1 MYSHVFLHII
11 ISGHFLC
18 NTTVVKV
25 QITDL
30 SSHQNPGEFYWC
42 AGNAANFP
50 LVSRRNDARS
60 QSSWRKANVTLVAC
74 VGPSAS
80 AQTEQGDSR
89 VTDFLE
95 ISRFWIRTGMCRH
108 LRFWFKSAT
117 RMDTSLE
124 DICTFLIISLSDFS
138 VFAIGYAPR
147 PKKKTT

>member
-30 SSHQNPGEFYWC
+30 SSHQNPGDLYSC

-60 QSSWRKANVTLVAC
+60 QSSWWKANVTLVAC

-80 AQTEQGDSR
+80 AQTERGDSR
-89 VTDFLE
+89 VTDHLE
-95 ISRFWIRTGMCRH
+95 ISRFWILTGMCRH
-108 LRFWFKSAT
+108 SRFWFKSAT

-124 DICTFLIISLSDFS
+124 DIRTFWIIFLSDLS
-138 VFAIGYAPR
+138 VFAVGYGLR
-147 PKKKTT
+147 PKKKTA